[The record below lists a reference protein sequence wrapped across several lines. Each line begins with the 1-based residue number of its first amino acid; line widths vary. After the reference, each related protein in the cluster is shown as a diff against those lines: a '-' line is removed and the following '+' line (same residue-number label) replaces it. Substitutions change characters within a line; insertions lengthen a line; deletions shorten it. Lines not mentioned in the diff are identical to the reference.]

1 MIVAIYGYYFLILQ
15 LNSNILPCM
24 SNTNYVTN
32 QDIMLLLAKRIKE
45 YRLAVRMSQKEMAE
59 KSGVSLATISHFE
72 QGVNQNMTLNNFISL
87 LRIVG
92 MEQRVSDL
100 LPELPM
106 PPMALKQINKFIP
119 KRVRRNDNDT
129 KS

>member
-1 MIVAIYGYYFLILQ
+1 
-15 LNSNILPCM
+15 M
-24 SNTNYVTN
+24 SSADYITN

-45 YRLAVRMSQKEMAE
+45 YRLAARMSQKEMAE

-92 MEQRVSDL
+92 MEQRVGDL

-106 PPMALKQINKFIP
+106 PPMALKKINKLIP
-119 KRVRRNDNDT
+119 KRVRRNSDDT

>member
-1 MIVAIYGYYFLILQ
+1 
-15 LNSNILPCM
+15 M
-24 SNTNYVTN
+24 SSADYVTN

-45 YRLAVRMSQKEMAE
+45 YRLAARMSQKEMAK

-87 LRIVG
+87 LRVVG

-119 KRVRRNDNDT
+119 KRVRRNDNET
-129 KS
+129 IS